1 MTRRARAVVVTV
13 QNAARSTGVPKR
25 AELERWAL
33 HALASDVRGELT
45 IRIVDERE
53 SAELNSRYRGK
64 KGPTNVLSFPAGGSD
79 RHGWREC
86 RKRREQFAAEVPAA
100 GGEELLPYGDVVI
113 CAAVVEREAR
123 EQGKRLAAHWAHMV
137 VHGALHLQ
145 GYDHENVRDAGIM
158 ETRERALLA
167 ELGFPDPYSIK

>member
-13 QNAARSTGVPKR
+13 QNPARSTGVPKR

-33 HALASDVRGELT
+33 RALASDVRGELT
-45 IRIVDERE
+45 IRIVDDRE
-53 SAELNSRYRGK
+53 SAQLNSRYRGK
-64 KGPTNVLSFPAGGSD
+64 EGPTNVLSFSSD

-86 RKRREQFAAEVPAA
+86 RKRREQPAADVPAA
-100 GGEELLPYGDVVI
+100 GGEEPLPYGDVVI

-123 EQGKRLAAHWAHMV
+123 EQGKPLAAHWAHMV

-145 GYDHENVRDAGIM
+145 GYDHENARDAGIM
-158 ETRERALLA
+158 EARERALLA

>member
-13 QNAARSTGVPKR
+13 QNPARSTGVPKR

-33 HALASDVRGELT
+33 RALADDVRGELT

-64 KGPTNVLSFPAGGSD
+64 QGPTNVLSFPGRSA
-79 RHGWREC
+79 
-86 RKRREQFAAEVPAA
+86 VPAP
-100 GGEELLPYGDVVI
+100 GGDELLPYGDVVI

-123 EQGKRLAAHWAHMV
+123 EQGKPRAAHWAHMV

-145 GYDHENVRDAGIM
+145 GYDHENARDAGIM
-158 ETRERALLA
+158 EARERALLA

>member
-13 QNAARSTGVPKR
+13 QSAARGSGVPKA
-25 AELERWAL
+25 AELKRWAL
-33 HALASDVRGELT
+33 RALAADVRGELT
-45 IRIVDERE
+45 VRIVDERE

-64 KGPTNVLSFPAGGSD
+64 KGPTNVLSFPAGGA
-79 RHGWREC
+79 G
-86 RKRREQFAAEVPAA
+86 APAA

-113 CAAVVEREAR
+113 CADVVEREAR
-123 EQGKRLAAHWAHMV
+123 EQDKALAAHWAHMV

-158 ETRERALLA
+158 EARERSLLA